1 MGNRPSRSG
10 RLLPLAGFTV
20 LVAAV
25 VALGLLGGEPVETD
39 VEPLGSVAVVPEI
52 TTAALEP
59 LPVTEVDS
67 PWCVAL
73 LDLDEP
79 DGPAGDDLVSAY
91 RSIAAGA
98 PAALAADLLGAA
110 VLIEAGS
117 PLVGGEE
124 IGTTSTLPVTSDPSL
139 TLPEDFDAEGRPLE
153 DDPRLRVASYVE
165 TVCRA
170 TGSNPGP
177 PPTQPLLGIDG
188 TQPDAP

>member
-1 MGNRPSRSG
+1 MGRRPSRSG
-10 RLLPLAGFTV
+10 RLLPLAGFAV

-25 VALGLLGGEPVETD
+25 VALGLLGGEPVATD

-52 TTAALEP
+52 TTAASEP
-59 LPVTEVDS
+59 LPLTEVDS

-73 LDLDEP
+73 VDLDRP
-79 DGPAGDDLVSAY
+79 DGPAGDDLASAY

-98 PAALAADLLGAA
+98 PAALAADLRGAA
-110 VLIEAGS
+110 DLIEAGS
-117 PLVGGEE
+117 PLVGDDQ
-124 IGTTSTLPVTSDPSL
+124 IDTTSTSPVTSDPSL
-139 TLPEDFDAEGRPLE
+139 TLPEDFDAEGRPFE

-177 PPTQPLLGIDG
+177 PPTQPVLGIDG
-188 TQPDAP
+188 PQPDAP

>member
-67 PWCVAL
+67 P
-73 LDLDEP
+73 
-79 DGPAGDDLVSAY
+79 
-91 RSIAAGA
+91 
-98 PAALAADLLGAA
+98 
-110 VLIEAGS
+110 
-117 PLVGGEE
+117 
-124 IGTTSTLPVTSDPSL
+124 
-139 TLPEDFDAEGRPLE
+139 
-153 DDPRLRVASYVE
+153 
-165 TVCRA
+165 
-170 TGSNPGP
+170 
-177 PPTQPLLGIDG
+177 
-188 TQPDAP
+188 